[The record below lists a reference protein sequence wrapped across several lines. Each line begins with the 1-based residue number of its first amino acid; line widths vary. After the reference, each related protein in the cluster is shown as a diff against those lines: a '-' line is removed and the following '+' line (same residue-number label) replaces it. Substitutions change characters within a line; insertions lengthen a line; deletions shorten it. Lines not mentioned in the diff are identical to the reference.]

1 MKALLSLVSV
11 AAIASGVAH
20 AQIPVTDVAN
30 TVQDAAN
37 QVINLAEYV
46 QMVSNQ
52 VEQINTMTQE
62 LQQVTAYVQAFGD
75 PSSILELTGVNELV
89 SSLQQSGV
97 GQTYAAVRQLAD
109 GAEALTDNGQG
120 LYQQIGQTFTLPSN
134 GEVPRAADFYR
145 KFDAVAK
152 AGANYSAVYEDAV
165 DRRQALKGQL
175 ATTTQQLQSAS
186 TDAET
191 QKLTGVIAGQAAQL
205 EAIDNDVIHA
215 ASLAEVQDIENRNDA
230 EKQRQARIEEQQ
242 AEFSEA
248 AANYGTAF
256 QLSNEPP
263 AFGGRR

>member
-1 MKALLSLVSV
+1 MKHLLLLTISV
-11 AAIASGVAH
+11 GISTCSAT

-37 QVINLAEYV
+37 QVVNLAEYV
-46 QMVSNQ
+46 QMVTNQ
-52 VEQINTMTQE
+52 VQQINTMTRE

-75 PSSILELTGVNELV
+75 PSKILELTGVNELV
-89 SSLQQSGV
+89 TSLQESGV

-109 GAEALTDNGQG
+109 GAEALADNGQG
-120 LYQQIGQTFTLPSN
+120 LYRQIGQTFTLPSN
-134 GEVPRAADFYR
+134 VRVPRAADLYK

-152 AGANYSAVYEDAV
+152 AGTNYSAVYQDAV
-165 DRRQALKGQL
+165 DRRQVLKGQI
-175 ATTTQQLQSAS
+175 ATTTQQLQAAS

-205 EAIDNDVIHA
+205 QAIDNDVIYA

-230 EKQRQARIEEQQ
+230 EKQKQARLEEQQ

-248 AANYGTAF
+248 AASYGAAF
-256 QLSNEPP
+256 QLSSEAP
-263 AFGGRR
+263 AFGGRK